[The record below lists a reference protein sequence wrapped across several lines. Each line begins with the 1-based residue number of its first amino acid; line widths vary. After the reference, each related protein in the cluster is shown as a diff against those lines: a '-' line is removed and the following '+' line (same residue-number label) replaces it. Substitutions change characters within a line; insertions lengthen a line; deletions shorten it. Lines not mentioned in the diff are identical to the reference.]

1 MLDWFIGQF
10 VLLALFI
17 PWLPTLLIQL
27 ARTGGGINW
36 IPKPNAGTLLATL
49 YDFLGNYM
57 VLSIFVV
64 LVIVFILAKRYK
76 AIDKDK
82 FILLSLWIFLPVL
95 LVFTYSVI
103 FSSMYLTRYMLF
115 ILPAIYVLFA
125 VMICGLMP
133 KKKSFRFIPL
143 AIVCILMISSFIS
156 VVGQV
161 NRKDKDDWRSASD
174 YIKQNVKEGDVV
186 FIDPF
191 YEQNPFTYYYDR
203 YCFNESYVNSCN
215 FNRHKILSMNWM
227 AKCCNDT
234 TLLTATYGKN
244 TLGSYLDNNIWLI
257 SVRPELNDGNTSL
270 FDYFNS
276 RKKLMSTEDIG
287 GTSVIKIYRF
297 G

>member
-1 MLDWFIGQF
+1 
-10 VLLALFI
+10 
-17 PWLPTLLIQL
+17 
-27 ARTGGGINW
+27 
-36 IPKPNAGTLLATL
+36 
-49 YDFLGNYM
+49 
-57 VLSIFVV
+57 
-64 LVIVFILAKRYK
+64 
-76 AIDKDK
+76 
-82 FILLSLWIFLPVL
+82 
-95 LVFTYSVI
+95 
-103 FSSMYLTRYMLF
+103 MLF

-125 VMICGLMP
+125 VTICGLMP
-133 KKKSFRFIPL
+133 KKKSFRYISW
-143 AIVCILMISSFIS
+143 AIVCILMISSFMS
-156 VVGQV
+156 VAGQV
-161 NRKDKDDWRSASD
+161 SRKDKDDWRSVSD

-191 YEQNPFTYYYDR
+191 YEQDPFTYYYDM
-203 YCFNESYVNSCN
+203 YCFKEPYANSCN

-257 SVRPELNDGNTSL
+257 SIRPELNDGNTSL

-287 GTSVIKIYRF
+287 GTTVIKIYRF